1 MYLYLL
7 LRKPGN
13 DHRLVTTFDLISA
26 QRPTSYY
33 HLWQRIL
40 RRSPNA
46 GQLCGKDS
54 LAFTHS
60 MFFCGEAMLEV
71 RVCKRK
77 RCLRNFCRRVV
88 VVRPHTYP
96 TQRLQCCHHVGQ
108 SQWLKSRHLKS
119 HLSCDDAPYTL
130 VGESHQLSLNQLGC
144 HQCKDNQAVL
154 CFHTKRTADRTFST
168 AKCLLLTAVKISLSL
183 IMCLLRGLQYGQPLA
198 SWRKVSTT

>member
-1 MYLYLL
+1 MLWCCMYLYLL

-46 GQLCGKDS
+46 VQLCRKDS

-60 MFFCGEAMLEV
+60 TFFCGEAMFEV

-77 RCLRNFCRRVV
+77 RCLRNRCRRVG
-88 VVRPHTYP
+88 VVRPCTYP
-96 TQRLQCCHHVGQ
+96 TQRVQCCHHVGQ
-108 SQWLKSRHLKS
+108 SHWLKSRHLNLICPMMMHHI
-119 HLSCDDAPYTL
+119 HLL
-130 VGESHQLSLNQLGC
+130 ESHSSCHCINYATGLSSMQ
-144 HQCKDNQAVL
+144 
-154 CFHTKRTADRTFST
+154 R
-168 AKCLLLTAVKISLSL
+168 
-183 IMCLLRGLQYGQPLA
+183 
-198 SWRKVSTT
+198 